1 MQNVRRVS
9 LAARCGQ
16 ALGER
21 KKSVGM
27 AAFERKKSVIPTRRK
42 SEEKQ
47 AEKRCQGFISNRG
60 SRAEKK
66 YSVKSAAGLEW
77 RAQKLQDTKHRGSFL
92 PRARRPLIA
101 YCGRCQPQLTPTSSS
116 AHTLPSSS
124 RTVSRT
130 SLSVLLQIELWLL
143 I

>member
-47 AEKRCQGFISNRG
+47 AEKQAENALIDAAVAMVEEQAVEALKSKPSTPQAEPAAEHEGIHPQATRTPLKVVLQLCRPNSSWKWSRRSRWRSSNTTRLN
-60 SRAEKK
+60 EQ
-66 YSVKSAAGLEW
+66 VKTGAS
-77 RAQKLQDTKHRGSFL
+77 H
-92 PRARRPLIA
+92 
-101 YCGRCQPQLTPTSSS
+101 
-116 AHTLPSSS
+116 
-124 RTVSRT
+124 
-130 SLSVLLQIELWLL
+130 
-143 I
+143 